1 MIQLSDYDYPIM
13 INPQH
18 FHHYFKTLPDGQYPE
33 TMRLD
38 SFLQDIIKS
47 IVVYD
52 KPEQAGLLMKK

>member
-18 FHHYFKTLPDGQYPE
+18 FHHYFKSLDDIPYAE
-33 TMRLD
+33 VMRLD
-38 SFLQDIIKS
+38 SFLQDLIKS

-52 KPEQAGLLMKK
+52 KNEQTSLLMKK